1 VALHHPRH
9 RGLEGWDIIV
19 TMEVHMRVRLAVSV
33 AAVALASVLSAPAA
47 AQWIKY
53 PTPGVPRLPDGKP
66 NISAPAPKTADGKPD
81 LTGIWL
87 AGRAG
92 QYKYDYNVALDQ
104 PPELIQPAAQALRR
118 QRVQDF
124 RKDSPLAHCLPVS
137 VPFLDTRGMSRIV
150 QTPGLIVI
158 MYESPNSPH
167 RTIFTDGRGLPE
179 EMSPT
184 WLGYSVG
191 RWEGDTLVVTTAGFN
206 DKGWLDVGGLP
217 QTETLRLTE
226 RYRRPDFGHME
237 MDLTFDDPKTFAKP
251 FSLHMVKNFVADTE
265 ILEDVCDNEKD
276 SPHYESAVKV
286 PQDVLSKYAGTYQLA
301 SGRDLVVSVSGDQ
314 LLIKD
319 NANPLDA
326 LFVAVSQN
334 GFMSSVSQVAV
345 EFAKDGQSFMRSD
358 RGREEKATRKR

>member
-1 VALHHPRH
+1 
-9 RGLEGWDIIV
+9 
-19 TMEVHMRVRLAVSV
+19 MRLRLLPSV
-33 AAVALASVLSAPAA
+33 AVLALAAPAFS
-47 AQWIKY
+47 QWIKY
-53 PTPGVPRLPDGKP
+53 PTPGIPRLPDGKV
-66 NISAPAPKTADGKPD
+66 NLAAPAPKTADGKPD

-104 PPELIQPAAQALRR
+104 PPEIIQPAAQALRR

-137 VPFLDTRGMSRIV
+137 VPFLETRGMSRWV
-150 QTPGLIVI
+150 QTPGLIV
-158 MYESPNSPH
+158 MLHESPNSPH

-184 WLGYSVG
+184 WMGYSVG
-191 RWEGDTLVVTTAGFN
+191 HWEQDTLVINTAGLN

-217 QTETLRLTE
+217 QTETLKLTE
-226 RYRRPDFGHME
+226 RYRRPDFGHLE
-237 MDLTFDDPKTFAKP
+237 MDLTFDDPKTFTKP
-251 FSLHMVKNFVADTE
+251 FSIHMVKNFVADTE

-286 PQDVLSKYAGTYQLA
+286 APAVLAKYAGTYALG
-301 SGRDLVVSVSGDQ
+301 GRDLVVSVSGDQ

-319 NANPLDA
+319 SQNPLDA
-326 LFVAVSQN
+326 LFVAVSDTA
-334 GFMSSVSQVAV
+334 FISSVSQVAV
-345 EFAKDGQSFMRSD
+345 EFAKDGQSFARSD
-358 RGREEKATRKR
+358 RGRSEKATRK